1 MSIFYFAVAQTNKL
15 EVINPDSTTSGTAT
29 AEESK
34 PKTVISG
41 SVDVYYKYD
50 FNKKA
55 GNNKTSFTNSHN
67 SFELGMASVKVEHTI
82 GKVGMMADLGFGQR
96 AKEFSYNDDGITAAI
111 KQLLLTYSPTN
122 WLKLSLGSCA
132 THVGYELVD
141 AYSNRNYST
150 SYMFSYGPFFHTGLK
165 AEITAGKNGFML
177 GITNPVDM
185 KTAPP
190 NSKKHIIAQY
200 SITPN
205 DKVKAYVNFMSGQRP
220 LDSAKVNQFDVVAT
234 FTVSTKFSIGYN
246 GTINTTKY
254 QLARKYSSGQK
265 WWGSALYLNVDP
277 ASWFGLTLRTEY
289 FSDEKQQNVFAA
301 IPGGGSVFE
310 TTLSAN
316 FRIDNLVII
325 PEVRFENA
333 SKEIYAKSNGT
344 GTKANGNFLIA
355 AVYHF

>member
-50 FNKKA
+50 FNKQA

-82 GKVGMMADLGFGQR
+82 GKVGMVADLGFGQR
-96 AKEFSYNDDGITAAI
+96 AKEFSYKDEGITAAI

-150 SYMFSYGPFFHTGLK
+150 SYMFSYGPFF
-165 AEITAGKNGFML
+165 IR
-177 GITNPVDM
+177 V
-185 KTAPP
+185 
-190 NSKKHIIAQY
+190 
-200 SITPN
+200 
-205 DKVKAYVNFMSGQRP
+205 
-220 LDSAKVNQFDVVAT
+220 
-234 FTVSTKFSIGYN
+234 
-246 GTINTTKY
+246 
-254 QLARKYSSGQK
+254 
-265 WWGSALYLNVDP
+265 
-277 ASWFGLTLRTEY
+277 
-289 FSDEKQQNVFAA
+289 
-301 IPGGGSVFE
+301 
-310 TTLSAN
+310 
-316 FRIDNLVII
+316 
-325 PEVRFENA
+325 
-333 SKEIYAKSNGT
+333 
-344 GTKANGNFLIA
+344 
-355 AVYHF
+355 